1 MRPGTIIPV
10 AAIVAALALPAWGQ
24 DTPPA
29 PENPPEDI
37 ERGFSLLEEGAKI
50 ILRSMIDEVEPALK
64 DLQAELGD
72 AWAEM
77 GPVLRDLARMIGQ
90 IDDYHPPEMLPNGD
104 IILRRKVPLAPE
116 DELPETAEPGSEI
129 EI

>member
-1 MRPGTIIPV
+1 MPV

-116 DELPETAEPGSEI
+116 DELPEAAEPGSEI

>member
-1 MRPGTIIPV
+1 MSI
-10 AAIVAALALPAWGQ
+10 AAIMAALALPAGAQ
-24 DTPPA
+24 DAPPA
-29 PENPPEDI
+29 DENASEDI
-37 ERGFSLLEEGAKI
+37 EHGFSLLEEGAKI

-64 DLQAELGD
+64 DLQTELGD

-104 IILRRKVPLAPE
+104 IILRRKVPLAP
-116 DELPETAEPGSEI
+116 DDRPDAAQPGEEI